1 MNRLFAVLV
10 CGLLAARLHAAPDS
24 GPSAGS
30 KLAALKATAA
40 YGDDAGK
47 EIDLTEKRKDK
58 PTVFVFVRADK
69 WDRPMYRFLR
79 TLDEIVK
86 KERDD
91 MRVIAVW
98 VSDDPDKS
106 KEYLQRAEATL
117 KMMEQTTFAY
127 VGKEGP
133 KDWNINSDAHLTAVV
148 VEKGKVGASLGF
160 TSVNETDAKD
170 VLKKFEAKK

>member
-1 MNRLFAVLV
+1 MRRLLAVLALGLFALGVR
-10 CGLLAARLHAAPDS
+10 ADPES
-24 GPSAGS
+24 GPAAG
-30 KLAALKATAA
+30 ARAPALKATAA
-40 YGDDAGK
+40 HGDDAGK
-47 EIDLTEKRKDK
+47 EIDFAERRKDR

-79 TLDEIVK
+79 ALDETVK

-91 MRVIAVW
+91 ARLVAVW
-98 VSDDPDKS
+98 VGEDAEKS

-127 VGKEGP
+127 VGKDGP
-133 KDWNINSDAHLTAVV
+133 KDWNINADAHVTAVV
-148 VEKGKVGASLGF
+148 AEGGKVSASLGF

-170 VLKKFEAKK
+170 VAGKLKKK